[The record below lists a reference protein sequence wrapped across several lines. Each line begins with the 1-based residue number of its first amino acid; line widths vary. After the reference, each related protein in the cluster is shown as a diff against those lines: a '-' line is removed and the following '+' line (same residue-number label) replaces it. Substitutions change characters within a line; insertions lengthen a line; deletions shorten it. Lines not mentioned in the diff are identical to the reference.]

1 MVDILENK
9 KLVNGEENII
19 DNYMNYN
26 DYVNYYIEKDI
37 EIIPVN
43 LKMVDGKKQ
52 TRFPSSYKKTIFKK
66 EDFKGY
72 NGIAI
77 RTGKSNK
84 VTVID
89 IDDKSKVGEVLTKLD
104 IQDIDDILYVKTR
117 QGYHFYMVYD
127 GMYKTMSNYH
137 DKIDMRN
144 DGGVIFAPGTMYYD
158 EEGKEY
164 KYDSGVD
171 FKTFVNAL
179 SSGDGLIHIEETFIN
194 SNQSPA
200 VSPPDSPK
208 TVGEE
213 YVLVEASQKQKL
225 LNEKEF
231 EKLKKTVMKLDIKRA
246 DDYDL
251 WIKLGMALYN
261 KGDTYNNETFDL
273 WCTFSKQSK
282 NKFNSFE
289 SMKKWASF
297 EEKTDGLTISSIY
310 HWYKVDNPD
319 EKGELMRLALKEK
332 NPFKFMY
339 RSNMTY
345 DKQLKIWNGIPNTTG
360 VVELMNEELMR
371 TKKNEYIQLRDDT
384 HYLMTKKDAIDEYA
398 MYIWIGVDD
407 KPKNPFTLWLNNINR
422 RNIIGLKFDP
432 KMIEDEKYFN
442 IYKGFQYNVTDDND
456 ESKIADY
463 LFHIKDVWGNG
474 DEETSEYI
482 LNWFAHIYQKPW
494 EKTQVAIIIPS
505 KTQGNGKNL
514 ALKPHA
520 EIMKSL
526 YYSTAQIEEI
536 VGNFNPSA
544 EGRLLINLNECT
556 WGGRKSQS
564 GILKALVTEDTMTI
578 NNKNVKP
585 YMIENYS
592 NVVITSNDE
601 NPIEIDQSNRRYYV
615 IEIKEEKLSQE
626 RINAILK
633 TDNQTLFN
641 FFMNRDISKF
651 DPKQFKT
658 TNKEKEIKEFSYDTD
673 FMYWKKCLDENY
685 IEMCGE
691 GTSWE
696 NLVDKKYRILKT
708 DIISSYE
715 GQKYGFKKHMS
726 SNMFWKNSRKIFPQM
741 KLMNANKNSKPRC
754 ELYDIEHMKK
764 DFNKFFENDFF

>member
-1 MVDILENK
+1 MVINAKNEDSKTNILM
-9 KLVNGEENII
+9 L
-19 DNYMNYN
+19 DNYMSYENYV
-26 DYVNYYIEKDI
+26 DYYLQKNI
-37 EIIPVN
+37 EIIPVTVKLFN
-43 LKMVDGKKQ
+43 GKKQ
-52 TRFPSSYKKTIFKK
+52 VKFPKAYKSTIFKK

-72 NGIAI
+72 TGIAI
-77 RTGKSNK
+77 RTGKPNK
-84 VTVID
+84 ITVID
-89 IDDKSKVGEVLTKLD
+89 IDDKSIVGEVLKKLKID
-104 IQDIDDILYVKTR
+104 DIDDLLYVKSR
-117 QGYHFYMVYD
+117 QGYHFYMVYAST
-127 GMYKTMSNYH
+127 YKTVANYH
-137 DKIDMRN
+137 DKLDIRN
-144 DGGVIFAPGTMYYD
+144 DGGLIFAPGTIYSD
-158 EEGKEY
+158 EHGNEY
-164 KYDSGVD
+164 KYESNID
-171 FKTFVNAL
+171 FNTFVDAM
-179 SSGDGLIHIEETFIN
+179 SSGDGLIHIEDTFIN
-194 SNQSPA
+194 KDQSIA
-200 VSPPDSPK
+200 VTPPDSPK
-208 TVGEE
+208 TVGDE
-213 YVLVEASQKQKL
+213 YVLVEDNKNKKK

-231 EKLKKTVMKLDIKRA
+231 EKLRKTVMKLNTKRA
-246 DDYDL
+246 DDYNM
-251 WIKLGMALYN
+251 WVELGMALYN
-261 KGDTYNNETFDL
+261 QGDTLDNKTFDL
-273 WCTFSKQSK
+273 WTDFSKLNNK
-282 NKFNSFE
+282 KFNSLE

-297 EEKTDGLTISSIY
+297 ENKTDVLTIASIY

-319 EKGELMRLALKEK
+319 EKGELIRLARKEK
-332 NPFKFMY
+332 NPFKFMFFY
-339 RSNMTY
+339 NMTY
-345 DKQLKIWNGIPNTTG
+345 DEKDKKWSGIPNHDG
-360 VVELMNEELMR
+360 VTELMNDELMR
-371 TKKNEYIQLRDDT
+371 TKKNEYIQLEDDT
-384 HYLMTKKDAIDEYA
+384 HYLMNKKDITDDYA
-398 MYIWIGVDD
+398 QYSWTVGVCSM
-407 KPKNPFTLWLNNINR
+407 NPFNIWLNNINR

-432 KMIEDEKYFN
+432 EMIEDKNYFN

-463 LFHIKDVWGNG
+463 LFHIKDVWANG

-494 EKTQVAIIIPS
+494 EKTQVAIVIPS

-615 IEIKEEKLSQE
+615 IEIKEEKLSQK
-626 RINAILK
+626 RTNAILK

-651 DPKQFKT
+651 DPKQFKR

-673 FMYWKKCLDENY
+673 FMYWKKCLEENF
-685 IEMCGE
+685 IDINGD
-691 GTSWE
+691 GVSWE
-696 NLVDKKYRILKT
+696 ILVDQKFRILKT

-741 KLMNANKNSKPRC
+741 KLMNAQKNIKPRC
-754 ELYDIEHMKK
+754 ELYDIDDMKK
-764 DFNKFFENDFF
+764 DFNKFFENDYF